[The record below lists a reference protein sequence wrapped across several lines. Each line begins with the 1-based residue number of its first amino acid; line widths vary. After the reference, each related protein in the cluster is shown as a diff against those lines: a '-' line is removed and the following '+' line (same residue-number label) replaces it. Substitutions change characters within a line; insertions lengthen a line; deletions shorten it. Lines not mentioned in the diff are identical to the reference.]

1 MATNTL
7 AGVNLTKISQVSLDV
22 LKTEGIPLSAF
33 TTDFSADA
41 LPKGETITTR
51 FATVP
56 STQDF
61 DSSKATSNSAT
72 TARSITLDNYRG
84 VSIGF
89 KDTELTFTPVQLA
102 DLFVRPAISALV
114 DYVINSI
121 LGRVTN
127 ANGFTSIATLTAGA
141 FDADAVA
148 DLAEGLSTNKV
159 PRSPRSLI
167 IKPTYFASLLKDNS
181 VTAASDGPAGV
192 DPLRNHALPRIHG
205 FDVHEYNGT
214 IPSNSENLVG
224 LACGK
229 QALILAARGVVE
241 PPSGTWYGNVE
252 NIVDPSSGLPI
263 QIREYYDGTELRYE
277 FSVLFGHAVG
287 IADYATRIRSAA

>member
-1 MATNTL
+1 
-7 AGVNLTKISQVSLDV
+7 VNLTKISQVSLDV

-41 LPKGETITTR
+41 MPKGETITTR

-72 TARSITLDNYRG
+72 TARSVTLNNYRG

-89 KDTELTFTPVQLA
+89 KDTELTFSPVQLA

-114 DYVINSI
+114 DYVINSV
-121 LGRVTN
+121 LTRVTN
-127 ANGFTSIATLTAGA
+127 GNGFTRVATLSAGA

-148 DLAEGLSTNKV
+148 DLAEGLSTGKV
-159 PRSPRSLI
+159 PKSPRNLI
-167 IKPTYFASLLKDNS
+167 IKPTYMASLAKDNAI
-181 VTAASDGPAGV
+181 TAASDGPSGASV
-192 DPLRNHALPRIHG
+192 IRDHQLPRIHG
-205 FDVHEYNGT
+205 FNVVEYAGT

-241 PPSGTWYGNVE
+241 PPAGTWFGNIE
-252 NIVDPSSGLPI
+252 NIVDPGSGLPI

-277 FSVLFGHAVG
+277 FSVLFGHAIG
-287 IADYATRIRSAA
+287 IPLYATRIASA

>member
-1 MATNTL
+1 MATNSL

-41 LPKGETITTR
+41 MPKGETITTR

-72 TARSITLDNYRG
+72 TARSVTLSNYRG

-89 KDTELTFTPVQLA
+89 KDTELTFSPVQLA

-114 DYVINSI
+114 DYVINSV
-121 LGRVTN
+121 LTRVTN
-127 ANGFTSIATLTAGA
+127 GNGFTRVATLSAGA

-148 DLAEGLSTNKV
+148 DLAEGLSTGKV
-159 PRSPRSLI
+159 PKSPRNLI
-167 IKPTYFASLLKDNS
+167 IKPTYMASLAKDNAI
-181 VTAASDGPAGV
+181 TAASDGPSGASV
-192 DPLRNHALPRIHG
+192 IRDHQLPRIHG
-205 FDVHEYNGT
+205 FNVVEYAGT

-241 PPSGTWYGNVE
+241 PPAGTWFGNIE
-252 NIVDPSSGLPI
+252 NIVDPGSGLPI

-277 FSVLFGHAVG
+277 FSVLFGHAIG
-287 IADYATRIRSAA
+287 IPLYATRIASA

>member
-33 TTDFSADA
+33 TTDFSSEM
-41 LPKGETITTR
+41 LPKGETVTTR
-51 FATVP
+51 FATMP

-72 TARSITLDNYRG
+72 TARSVTLNNYRG

-89 KDTELTFTPVQLA
+89 KDTELTYSPVDLA

-114 DYVINSI
+114 DYVINSV
-121 LGRVTN
+121 LTRVTD
-127 ANGFTSIATLTAGA
+127 ANGFTRVATLSAGA

-148 DLAEGLSTNKV
+148 DLAEGLSTAKV
-159 PRSPRSLI
+159 PKSPRNLI
-167 IKPTYFASLLKDNS
+167 IKPTYMASLAKDNAI
-181 VTAASDGPAGV
+181 TAASDGPAGASV
-192 DPLRNHALPRIHG
+192 IRDHQLPRIHG
-205 FDVHEYNGT
+205 FNVVEYAGT
-214 IPSNSENLVG
+214 IPGNSENLVG

-241 PPSGTWYGNVE
+241 PPAGTWFGNIE
-252 NIVDPSSGLPI
+252 NIVDPASGLPI

-277 FSVLFGHAVG
+277 FSVLFGHAIG
-287 IADYATRIRSAA
+287 IPLYATRIASA